1 VGAVVLARE
10 HAPEL
15 EVLDL
20 PLQSVHVA
28 AQGFEG
34 RSVVL
39 HLDQFEQIARVGEP
53 AVEVLDCIHD
63 QFEGCPLAAEL
74 LRPLGFVPNAGFAQ
88 LQLDFRQAVF
98 LGGVVKD
105 TP

>member
-1 VGAVVLARE
+1 MLARE

-28 AQGFEG
+28 AQGLEG
-34 RSVVL
+34 RRVVF
-39 HLDQFEQIARVGEP
+39 HLDQFEQVARVGET
-53 AVEVLDCIHD
+53 AVEILDGVHD
-63 QFEGCPLAAEL
+63 QFEGGSLAAEFL
-74 LRPLGFVPNAGFAQ
+74 CALGLFPDAGFAQ
-88 LQLDFRQAVF
+88 LELDFLQAVF